1 MPQSDQPTPNHP
13 VETPKR
19 IGWLDAA
26 KGLGILLVVLG
37 HNQIKADFPIVYQV
51 VYSFHMPFF
60 FLLSGMFF
68 KTNYGFM
75 ELVRRRFDSLLKP
88 FIAYMAVVYI
98 GTIFFTK
105 VDLTTIFGHILKA
118 LYAGPNTLEW
128 VPLWFLPHLFIVN
141 LFAFCLIKW
150 LYDRLPRLWMRGLFL
165 AALLTGGVAAIKVFW
180 PVNFSILNHPF
191 EFYGLPWSA
200 DLLLITTSFFIL
212 GYEIRRTFL
221 ETLVT
226 TPYSRWV
233 PIGALVIFAGLNIA
247 FQFTIDFYIRSYGSP
262 AVGGQGAVDL
272 YAQFY
277 GPVVVT
283 LEAVSGS
290 LLILYLAKWLEKGSV
305 RVFGWL
311 KALGGASVVVLI
323 FHFVPQ
329 AYLYQKLIALD
340 FNSLTASILAFCA
353 GVLFPLLLY
362 AWVIRPNAFLS
373 NWFGLGRLQKPVET
387 P

>member
-1 MPQSDQPTPNHP
+1 
-13 VETPKR
+13 
-19 IGWLDAA
+19 
-26 KGLGILLVVLG
+26 
-37 HNQIKADFPIVYQV
+37 
-51 VYSFHMPFF
+51 
-60 FLLSGMFF
+60 
-68 KTNYGFM
+68 
-75 ELVRRRFDSLLKP
+75 
-88 FIAYMAVVYI
+88 
-98 GTIFFTK
+98 
-105 VDLTTIFGHILKA
+105 
-118 LYAGPNTLEW
+118 
-128 VPLWFLPHLFIVN
+128 
-141 LFAFCLIKW
+141 
-150 LYDRLPRLWMRGLFL
+150 MRGLFL
-165 AALLTGGVAAIKVFW
+165 AALLTGGVVAIKVFW